1 MESLE
6 LRPFRM
12 LIEHGIDDEA
22 ARSLSNKYPFYRFS
36 LERIEEQT
44 ISLRSRRS
52 AAISSGC
59 SENPSR
65 KFGRFLRAFERPD
78 SRQGRL
84 TSSDVSTLP
93 LQGNETATK
102 LTNAVFASRTAARI
116 QLAPEQ
122 QQSLAPRSRVWVGT
136 CRQYRRNSRVIDDC
150 WAVVVGRNLSR
161 GGRDAPRILCLRTEP
176 TSMLLAYQ

>member
-1 MESLE
+1 MTASDAVAVESLE

-12 LIEHGIDDEA
+12 LIEHGMDNEA
-22 ARSLSNKYPFYRFS
+22 ARSLSNKYPFYRFP
-36 LERIEEQT
+36 LERIEEQI

-65 KFGRFLRAFERPD
+65 EMGRFLRAFERPD
-78 SRQGRL
+78 SRQDRL

-102 LTNAVFASRTAARI
+102 LTKAVFASRTAARI

-122 QQSLAPRSRVWVGT
+122 QQRA
-136 CRQYRRNSRVIDDC
+136 
-150 WAVVVGRNLSR
+150 
-161 GGRDAPRILCLRTEP
+161 
-176 TSMLLAYQ
+176 